1 MRFIKLYATV
11 RACLIALAVVEN
23 KAQTK
28 SSYYAR
34 HPGVQL
40 QGHVIKNIA
49 TSNILNCMFE
59 CSKTQG
65 CLSINSHNT
74 GNAIHCELNKSNR
87 YGRQANLF
95 KTSSDHEY
103 LETVFN
109 IDWSDACFQKD
120 GWHRMKS
127 AAYKFV
133 KEPADFRE
141 ARQRCQKMSAGADL
155 VFFVDKEE
163 EETFDQYLQGIGN
176 ISQFWIGLSDLAEE
190 GTFVWSDGTNSS
202 YTNWS
207 NGEPNDHD
215 DNEDCTLKTP
225 ESSWHDDKCE
235 MKRPFACKVLC
246 T

>member
-1 MRFIKLYATV
+1 MRFIKLYAV

-34 HPGVQL
+34 HPGIQL

-87 YGRQANLF
+87 YGRQANLI
-95 KTSSDHEY
+95 KTSLDHEY
-103 LETVFN
+103 LEMVFV
-109 IDWSDACFQKD
+109 WPDACFQKLD
-120 GWHRMKS
+120 GWHRGKS
-127 AAYKFV
+127 AAYKIV
-133 KEPADFRE
+133 KEPANFLE

-155 VFFVDKEE
+155 VSLADKEE
-163 EETFDQYLQGIGN
+163 EETFDQYLQGIGDIN
-176 ISQFWIGLSDLAEE
+176 EIWIGLSDLAKE
-190 GTFVWSDGTNSS
+190 GTFVWSDGNNST
-202 YTNWS
+202 YTNWI
-207 NGEPNDHD
+207 NGEPNNYNG
-215 DNEDCTLKTP
+215 NEHCTIKRL
-225 ESSWHDDKCE
+225 ENSWMWNDDKCE
-235 MKRPFACKVLC
+235 VKAPFACKVLC